1 MRQSQNRM
9 NFMIY
14 LWMYNL
20 LHFAYEVL
28 FTNRKKNSLLV
39 STGRST
45 KYKRFSQ
52 YLTDNVSIF
61 AFMNC
66 FKGFYCQCF
75 CAIYQIQCI
84 YTFQEIVSI
93 LFMKLSTINIYYP
106 YSSLIYACIL
116 LSTVGLCWR
125 STCTSPVRRWTRT
138 TDFVKNGIFFIYIYI
153 IYKQI

>member
-14 LWMYNL
+14 LRMYNL
-20 LHFAYEVL
+20 LHFAYEIL

-39 STGRST
+39 SNGRST

-66 FKGFYCQCF
+66 FKGFYCQYF
-75 CAIYQIQCI
+75 CAIYQNTVYLHLLRNCFDTI
-84 YTFQEIVSI
+84 YEIKHNKHILSI
-93 LFMKLSTINIYYP
+93 YFINLRVHLIIYRWIMLKEYMHF
-106 YSSLIYACIL
+106 
-116 LSTVGLCWR
+116 
-125 STCTSPVRRWTRT
+125 TCTTLNSDDRFCQKWYFLYLHVH
-138 TDFVKNGIFFIYIYI
+138 YL
-153 IYKQI
+153 